1 MSAWTVLAAS
11 SMEAMVR
18 KIRGV
23 LHMRERQP
31 RPRHHSG
38 RLHQDA
44 ENLGG
49 TGTFA
54 PIVMIITILAF
65 WKISLSALDFVT
77 IVQCVGLSD

>member
-1 MSAWTVLAAS
+1 MSGWTVLAAS

-49 TGTFA
+49 NWNFRTYSDDYNYLGF
-54 PIVMIITILAF
+54 LE
-65 WKISLSALDFVT
+65 DFP
-77 IVQCVGLSD
+77 